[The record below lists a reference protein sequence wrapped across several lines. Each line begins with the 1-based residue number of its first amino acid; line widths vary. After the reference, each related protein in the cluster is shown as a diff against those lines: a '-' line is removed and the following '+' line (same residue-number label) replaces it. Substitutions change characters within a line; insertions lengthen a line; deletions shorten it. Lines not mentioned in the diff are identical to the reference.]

1 MLKFSVLKESM
12 VTDLLKTNLEARS
25 VSLSSGL
32 SNLALFGDEKV
43 NAQGIYLNPRQSYE
57 NTTDGEKVV
66 ILHVF
71 QGVGD
76 FELSQEG
83 QEIFKTEI
91 SRSDILVLPKNSS
104 YKISNYNKSNFIA
117 SELVVQR

>member
-1 MLKFSVLKESM
+1 MAE
-12 VTDLLKTNLEARS
+12 LLKTNLEARS

-32 SNLALFGDEKV
+32 SNLLLFSDESV

-57 NTTDGEKVV
+57 NVIDGQNVV

-76 FELSQEG
+76 FEMSQEG
-83 QEIFKTEI
+83 QEPFKTQI
-91 SRSDILVLPKNSS
+91 SRSDILVLPQNSS
-104 YKISNYNKSNFIA
+104 YKISNQLKSNFIA
-117 SELVVQR
+117 SELTVQR

>member
-1 MLKFSVLKESM
+1 M

-57 NTTDGEKVV
+57 NTTDGQKVV

-71 QGVGD
+71 QGVAD

-83 QEIFKTEI
+83 QELFKTEI